1 MIKCKREINGNVW
14 NLNVIL
20 QNTNYTK
27 SSLSQSEA
35 PKHTAQLYLAY
46 FLAINKAHN
55 KNTIR
60 DGGSI
65 ALYTA
70 YTVYTVYTWGYTWDC
85 GYCGAKNHH
94 NAYKNKAEKK

>member
-1 MIKCKREINGNVW
+1 M
-14 NLNVIL
+14 IL

-46 FLAINKAHN
+46 FLDINKAHN

-70 YTVYTVYTWGYTWDC
+70 YTVYTV
-85 GYCGAKNHH
+85 
-94 NAYKNKAEKK
+94 KAVFTVFPIQTA

>member
-46 FLAINKAHN
+46 FLDMNKAHN

-60 DGGSI
+60 DGGTI
-65 ALYTA
+65 ALDTA
-70 YTVYTVYTWGYTWDC
+70 YTVYTV
-85 GYCGAKNHH
+85 
-94 NAYKNKAEKK
+94 KAVFTVYPIQTALHCLYILLGNIRTLL

>member
-65 ALYTA
+65 APYTA
-70 YTVYTVYTWGYTWDC
+70 YAVYAVKAVFTVYLIQTALHCLNRSMYAYI
-85 GYCGAKNHH
+85 YC
-94 NAYKNKAEKK
+94 